1 MAELKLKFD
10 HYYTY
15 PEIEA
20 FLDLAVEKYPSL
32 AKKISLGKSQEDRE
46 IWCLVLTNQETGHHK
61 DKPAIYVDG
70 NIHAGE
76 VTASHVCLYTIQ
88 ELLNNYCQNE
98 EVAHL
103 LNHRTWYIIPRV
115 NPDGAELYL
124 NSPFMLRSVTRE
136 NPDWADRIDGA
147 LYPEDLDGDGL
158 VRFMRVKDDRGVFK
172 VSEKDDRLL
181 IPRQP
186 GDFKGVFYNVYLE
199 GIIHNYQGG
208 PISAAPDQWNMDMNR
223 NFPSGWQPTQSGG
236 GAFPLSEPEALLMV
250 QFIQRHPNI
259 GALQAYHTMSGAILR
274 PSGNTPDKSLPRAD
288 LQAYKELGQI
298 GEDITGYP
306 CISILEGFI
315 GNPIYGVFVDW
326 SYEHKGLLGF
336 STELWDPLQQAGK
349 TGKKNFL
356 ERRFN
361 EEDELLK
368 LKFNDESLNS
378 EAFMPW
384 TAFNHPQL
392 GEVEIGG
399 WHPKYFAQNP
409 WFTHLEDECQRNHA
423 FALKHAAALP
433 ELVIEKAEAKKE
445 NDGIYSI
452 TLDIANA
459 GWLPTNVTAKAV
471 ELKIVKEVVAEI
483 SGDLELISGQAKEK
497 LGQLDGFIGARE
509 GWYTF
514 GRSGYQRTMRKRIT
528 WLVRKTKDGAH
539 AIIEVGSDRA
549 GKKTVSLV
557 LN

>member
-1 MAELKLKFD
+1 MTELKLTYD

-15 PEIEA
+15 AEIES
-20 FLDLAVEKYPSL
+20 FLDLAV
-32 AKKISLGKSQEDRE
+32 AKHPNLVEKISIGQSQEGRE
-46 IWCLVLTNQETGHHK
+46 IWGLIITNKETGKHQ

-76 VTASHVCLYTIQ
+76 VTTSHVCLYTIQ
-88 ELLNNYCQNE
+88 ELLNKYGQDE
-98 EVAHL
+98 ETTYL
-103 LNHRTWYIIPRV
+103 IDHRTWYILPRV

-136 NPDWADRIDGA
+136 NPDWAERIDGA

-158 VRFMRVKDDRGVFK
+158 VRFMRVKDERGIFK
-172 VSEKDDRLL
+172 VSDQDERLL
-181 IPRQP
+181 VPRQP
-186 GDFKGVFYNVYLE
+186 GDFTGTFYNIYLE
-199 GIIHNYQGG
+199 GLIHNYQGG
-208 PISAAPDQWNMDMNR
+208 PITAAPDRWNQDMNR
-223 NFPSGWQPTQSGG
+223 NFPSGWQPTQGGG
-236 GAFPLSEPEALLMV
+236 GAFPLSEPEAVQMV
-250 QFIQRHPNI
+250 QFIQDHPNI

-288 LQAYKELGQI
+288 VQAYKELGRI
-298 GEDITGYP
+298 GEEITGYP
-306 CISILEGFI
+306 CVSILEGFI

-326 SYEHKGLLGF
+326 SYEHRGLLGL

-356 ERRFN
+356 DRVFN

-368 LKFNDESLNS
+368 LKLNDEKLNS

-384 TAFNHPQL
+384 TPFNHPQL

-409 WFTHLEDECQRNHA
+409 WFSLLEDECVRNHA
-423 FALKHAAALP
+423 FCLKHVAALP
-433 ELVIEKAEAKKE
+433 ELVVEKVEVEKE
-445 NDGIYSI
+445 GKDIYQI

-471 ELKIVKEVVAEI
+471 ELKVVDSVKAEI
-483 SGDLELISGQAKEK
+483 KGDFQLIKGQAIED
-497 LGQLDGFIGARE
+497 LGQLDGFISARE

-514 GRSGYQRTMRKRIT
+514 GRSRLQRTMRKRIK
-528 WLVRKTKDGAH
+528 WLVRKTDQGNVT
-539 AIIEVGSDRA
+539 ITVGSARA
-549 GKKTVSLV
+549 GRKELI
-557 LN
+557 LNLD